1 VQFGV
6 NMQAQAIC
14 KLQRDREDDYEIG
27 LFEVYE
33 VVLYMGII
41 DMLQEYNVKKKLE
54 HAYKSFK
61 FDPLTIQYQSL
72 NPSCMPTV
80 FSISWRRFFQK
91 GPEEEEEEDHLHVI
105 FFFFYIYI

>member
-1 VQFGV
+1 MFTLRLRVQFGV

-14 KLQRDREDDYEIG
+14 KLQRDREDDSEIG

-80 FSISWRRFFQK
+80 FSIS
-91 GPEEEEEEDHLHVI
+91 
-105 FFFFYIYI
+105 